1 MSSTPLLP
9 QHRLSSSFI
18 APDSHSRP
26 QSVKPAEKDGFIRSA
41 DMTLI
46 QVYIPVELAN
56 YTLAELGILK
66 LVQFLDMNKGTS
78 PLKRN
83 FSTELKRCQEMLRI
97 IRKFVCLGYFT
108 FRLF

>member
-18 APDSHSRP
+18 PADGLVRQKP
-26 QSVKPAEKDGFIRSA
+26 VKEGFIRSA

-46 QVYIPVELAN
+46 QLYIPIELAN
-56 YTLAELGILK
+56 FTLAELGILK
-66 LVQFLDMNKGTS
+66 LVQFIDMNPGIS

-83 FSTELKRCQEMLRI
+83 FFTELKRCQEMLRI
-97 IRKFVCLGYFT
+97 IRKYLLLVV
-108 FRLF
+108 